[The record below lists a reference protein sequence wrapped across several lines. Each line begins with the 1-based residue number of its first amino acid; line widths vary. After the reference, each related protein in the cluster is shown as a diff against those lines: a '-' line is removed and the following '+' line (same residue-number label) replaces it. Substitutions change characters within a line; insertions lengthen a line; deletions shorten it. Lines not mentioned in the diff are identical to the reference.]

1 MYLGPGIYWRR
12 GFVEEKEDIDMGYR
26 VIVANTDSTFR
37 EGWKVA
43 GSISFNPADYTY
55 TVSTL
60 RAILSITEPRF
71 HAQARLWCVDTS
83 TQIGPVLSTNSVV
96 PVELDA
102 AVVMPA
108 GNHVYELQYQT
119 DEENYIATCYGA
131 VLYLA

>member
-71 HAQARLWCVDTS
+71 HAQARL
-83 TQIGPVLSTNSVV
+83 
-96 PVELDA
+96 
-102 AVVMPA
+102 
-108 GNHVYELQYQT
+108 
-119 DEENYIATCYGA
+119 
-131 VLYLA
+131 